1 MIITAEYKNSIAWRN
16 ADLLVEIGAIDAADR
31 KFAYNVYQ
39 NLIHLCDSYNNI
51 VQIEGACLSYVFSHL
66 DTIPEF
72 LSELL
77 VEILDRVEMIYIPSD
92 NTIFIHFDPDLDND
106 QEIANLENF
115 LYCLGSLKLN

>member
-31 KFAYNVYQ
+31 KFAVNVYK

-51 VQIEGACLSYVFSHL
+51 VQIEKVSLSYVFSHL

-72 LSELL
+72 LSILL
-77 VEILDRVEMIYIPSD
+77 VGILDRAEIIYIPSD
-92 NTIFIHFDPDLDND
+92 NTIFIHLDPDLDYD

-115 LYCLGSLKLN
+115 LYGLGSMKLN